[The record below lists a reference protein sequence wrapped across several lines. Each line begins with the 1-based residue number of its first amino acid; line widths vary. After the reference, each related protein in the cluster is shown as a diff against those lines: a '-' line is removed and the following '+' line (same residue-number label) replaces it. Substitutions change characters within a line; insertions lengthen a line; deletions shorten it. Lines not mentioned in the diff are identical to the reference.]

1 MTRPTWLL
9 DSGIVGRCACRESCC
24 RESFFTSIF
33 FLRLSPSLT
42 LSLSVFFLKHC
53 HCHCPIIPMNV
64 SPGGGCAWAGKV
76 WPGWSLLLF
85 NRMVPHTKRATSEV
99 ITCQVLPKAKAV
111 VDSME
116 VLDDEVPML
125 WNLLGWCSIL
135 PLAISFLHSQFFLVI
150 DSLIQLFMV
159 ACGSCDVM
167 CDCPKV
173 VDSVASCVGM
183 FACQGDRQPWQFDPA
198 TGTWLVLRTC
208 CGLFFNICCKGVWY
222 DLFLGVYR
230 PQIIGATW

>member
-1 MTRPTWLL
+1 
-9 DSGIVGRCACRESCC
+9 
-24 RESFFTSIF
+24 
-33 FLRLSPSLT
+33 
-42 LSLSVFFLKHC
+42 
-53 HCHCPIIPMNV
+53 MNV

-85 NRMVPHTKRATSEV
+85 NRIVPHTKRATSEV

-135 PLAISFLHSQFFLVI
+135 PLAISFLHSQIFLVI

-159 ACGSCDVM
+159 ACGSCDVICGCGSARETGSLGSLIQPQAPGWFWEDVAACFSIFATRM
-167 CDCPKV
+167 C
-173 VDSVASCVGM
+173 GM
-183 FACQGDRQPWQFDPA
+183 IFF
-198 TGTWLVLRTC
+198 LV
-208 CGLFFNICCKGVWY
+208 FI
-222 DLFLGVYR
+222 DLK
-230 PQIIGATW
+230 